1 MQSYEVAIVG
11 GGPAGLSTAL
21 FLADAAPALTER
33 MVVLEKA
40 RYPRDKICGGAIG
53 ARGDRLLESIGV
65 RVDVPSV
72 NVSTLSLHTSFGG
85 ASARLGHIGRV
96 VRRIEFDHALAQQV
110 RARGIRIL
118 EDAKVTGL
126 ARSGSGVTLQS
137 AVGEIAARVV
147 IGADGVSGVVRKAIG
162 LGASPYRAQVIE
174 LDTERVDGDLPRDTL
189 SFDYFAPG
197 FAGYAWDFPTLVD
210 GMPLMCRGVYHL
222 KLPGQAPADIAE
234 LLARRLSALGLD
246 LTRYKVKR
254 FAECGFETRQRYA
267 VPHIALVGEAAGIDA
282 FSGEGIPQAIEYG
295 AFAGR
300 YLAEKLQEGDLSFRD
315 WGKRMLRAKPGYDLR
330 MREWLMHHYYGSRR
344 ELIERHVGNLPEF
357 VQCTAE
363 QLAGLP
369 ISNLRFLRALTLMGV
384 HAVASRVRPSAW
396 S

>member
-21 FLADAAPALTER
+21 FLAHSAPALTDR
-33 MVVLEKA
+33 IVVLEKA

-53 ARGDRLLESIGV
+53 ARGDKLLESIGV
-65 RVDVPSV
+65 RVNVPSV
-72 NVSTLSLHTSFGG
+72 NVRTLSLRTSFGG
-85 ASARLGHIGRV
+85 ARATLSHLGRV

-118 EDAKVTGL
+118 EDTHVSDVQRTPG
-126 ARSGSGVTLQS
+126 GVTVHS
-137 AVGEIAARVV
+137 TAGEFQARAV
-147 IGADGVSGVVRKAIG
+147 IGADGVAGVTRKLIG
-162 LGASPYRAQVIE
+162 LGPSPYRAQVIE
-174 LDTERVDGDLPRDTL
+174 LDTEPVPADLPRDTL
-189 SFDYFAPG
+189 HFDYFEPG
-197 FAGYAWDFPTLVD
+197 FAGYAWDFPTIVNGEPLV
-210 GMPLMCRGVYHL
+210 CRGVYHL
-222 KLPGQAPADIAE
+222 KLPGQAKVEIHDVLAQRLAAVGLDIA
-234 LLARRLSALGLD
+234 RF
-246 LTRYKVKR
+246 KIKR
-254 FAECGFETRQRYA
+254 FAECGFETRQSYA

-282 FSGEGIPQAIEYG
+282 FSGEGIPQALEYG

-300 YLAEKLQEGDLSFRD
+300 YLAEKLKKGDLSFRD

-330 MREWLMHHYYGSRR
+330 MREWLMHQYYGERR

-369 ISNLRFLRALTLMGV
+369 ISNLSFLGAMARMGLQALSDRL
-384 HAVASRVRPSAW
+384 RPTAAP
-396 S
+396 